1 MKKFFIAAAFIMA
14 IMTMTDCKKSQADSG
29 EIAKPENLAADGH
42 FTAEVMH
49 MLGKVSDPQVSPDG
63 SRILFGVTYTSIE
76 QNKGVR
82 QLFVMDIDG
91 GSRTQITHSGKSC
104 SNARWLNDNTVLYLS
119 GGQIYKM
126 PAAGGKAAK
135 VSDVEGGISEFKLS
149 PDCSQLLY
157 VSAVKNHTAPTDVY
171 PDLDKATVRTIDGLM
186 YRHWDHFVE
195 EIPHTFIASLKDGK
209 LGEGKDILD
218 GQPYELPTEPFGG
231 EGPLGGVIREPVCLV
246 LLFLCEKKFLQ
257 NICICDTVV
266 VAILYVPSKP
276 PAGWPDE
283 YRIPLSSSWFNSGTQ
298 ASTGHMLDSVL
309 QNPCPVALLSG

>member
-231 EGPLGGVIREPVCLV
+231 LGQLSWSPDGSKIVYSCRKLTGIDYAFSTNTDIYLYDVATGECENLTEGMPGYDTEPVFSPDGDCIAWHNALV
-246 LLFLCEKKFLQ
+246 SPIFSD
-257 NICICDTVV
+257 IAPCI
-266 VAILYVPSKP
+266 
-276 PAGWPDE
+276 
-283 YRIPLSSSWFNSGTQ
+283 Q
-298 ASTGHMLDSVL
+298 
-309 QNPCPVALLSG
+309 